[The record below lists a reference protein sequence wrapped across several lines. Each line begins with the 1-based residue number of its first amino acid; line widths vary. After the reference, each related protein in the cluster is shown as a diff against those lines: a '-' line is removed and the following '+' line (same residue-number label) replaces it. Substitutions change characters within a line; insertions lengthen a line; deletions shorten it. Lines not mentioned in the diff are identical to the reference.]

1 MTAEKSKFTYMKQFI
16 YKSVFKQSIG
26 FLTLFVLFTLSS
38 CGGDGGEDAPVN
50 AAITIEDQYILVG
63 ESVLF
68 KNNTIATDETVIWDF
83 GDGTILTQSNPS
95 HNYSTL
101 GNYVVTLKVVN
112 KSNNTEKSR
121 DTKTVVVSLSDD
133 ISGRITLKEKLS
145 TLNGKIMV
153 CAHRATE
160 VGYPENALSAIQN
173 AINLGIEIVEI
184 DIRETKDGALV
195 LMHDA
200 IITRTASGSGNVSS
214 YTLQEIKQFN
224 LKKADGSLTTEKIPT
239 LKEVFDL
246 ARGKIYINLDLDEKA
261 PFAKV
266 YPIAKQYGMLKQV
279 MFYTKDNTAIRSM
292 LTTNAN
298 LLVLPYIDNET
309 EFNSFSNVSLSI
321 VHYSDTS
328 FNPTLVKKASDKS
341 ISVYA
346 NMYVNTSTTPQ
357 SDGNFLIDKFIT
369 LKGSVAQTDHPEYIK
384 TYLKG
389 KNLN

>member
-1 MTAEKSKFTYMKQFI
+1 VFSK
-16 YKSVFKQSIG
+16 
-26 FLTLFVLFTLSS
+26 
-38 CGGDGGEDAPVN
+38 
-50 AAITIEDQYILVG
+50 TIV
-63 ESVLF
+63 V
-68 KNNTIATDETVIWDF
+68 AM
-83 GDGTILTQSNPS
+83 SN
-95 HNYSTL
+95 
-101 GNYVVTLKVVN
+101 
-112 KSNNTEKSR
+112 
-121 DTKTVVVSLSDD
+121 D
-133 ISGRITLKEKLS
+133 ISGRITLKGKLS
-145 TLNGKIMV
+145 TLNGKMMV

-160 VGYPENALSAIQN
+160 AGYPENSLTAIQN
-173 AINLGIEIVEI
+173 AINLEIEMVEI
-184 DIRETKDGALV
+184 DIRETKDGELV

-200 IITRTASGSGNVSS
+200 TIQRTTTGTGNVNS

-224 LKKADGSLTTEKIPT
+224 LKKADGSLTNEKIPT

-266 YPIAKQYGMLKQV
+266 YPLAKQYGMLKQV
-279 MFYTKDNTAIRSM
+279 MFYTKNNTAIRSM

-298 LLVLPYIDNET
+298 LLVLPYIDDET
-309 EFNSFSNVSLSI
+309 EFNSFSNVTLGI

-346 NMYVNTSTTPQ
+346 NVYVNTSTTPQ

-369 LKGSVAQTDHPEYIK
+369 LKGSVTQTDHPEYIK

>member
-1 MTAEKSKFTYMKQFI
+1 M
-16 YKSVFKQSIG
+16 KQSIY
-26 FLTLFVLFTLSS
+26 TSLFRRSFGLLALFILFSFSS
-38 CGGDGGEDAPVN
+38 CGGDGGEDDSVN
-50 AAITIEDQYILVG
+50 AAIAIEDQDILVG

-68 KNNTIATDETVIWDF
+68 KNNTIATDETVVWDF
-83 GDGTILTQSNPS
+83 GDGTILSKSNPS
-95 HNYSTL
+95 HSYSTL
-101 GNYVVTLKVVN
+101 GSYVITLKVVN

-121 DTKTVVVSLSDD
+121 ATKIVTVSLSDD

-145 TLNGKIMV
+145 TLNGKIVV

-160 VGYPENALSAIQN
+160 VGFPENSLLAIQN
-173 AINLGIEIVEI
+173 AIDLGIEMVEI
-184 DIRETKDGALV
+184 DIRETKDGELV

-200 IITRTASGSGNVSS
+200 SITRTTSGTGNVSS

-224 LKKADGSLTTEKIPT
+224 LKQDNGSLTTQKIPT

-246 ARGKIYINLDLDEKA
+246 ARGKIYINLDLDSKA
-261 PFAKV
+261 PFTKV
-266 YPIAKQYGMLKQV
+266 YPLAKQYGMLKQV
-279 MFYTKDNTAIRSM
+279 MFYNKDNTAIRSM

-298 LLVLPYIDNET
+298 LLVLPYIDDET
-309 EFNSFSNVSLSI
+309 EFNSFSNVTLGI

-346 NMYVNTSTTPQ
+346 NVYVNTNTTPQ
-357 SDGNFLIDKFIT
+357 SDGNFQMDKFIT
-369 LKGSVAQTDHPEYIK
+369 LKGNVIQTDHPEYIK
-384 TYLKG
+384 TYLKD

>member
-1 MTAEKSKFTYMKQFI
+1 MKQFI
-16 YKSVFKQSIG
+16 YKSVLKQNIVYL
-26 FLTLFVLFTLSS
+26 FLFILFATS
-38 CGGDGGEDAPVN
+38 CEKDGALETGVKAI
-50 AAITIEDQYILVG
+50 ITIEDQDILVG
-63 ESVLF
+63 ESVLY
-68 KNNTIATDETVIWDF
+68 KNNTIAADEAVVWDF
-83 GDGTILTQSNPS
+83 GDGTILSQSNPT
-95 HNYSTL
+95 HTYAKL
-101 GNYVVTLKVVN
+101 GNYEVTLKVLN

-121 DTKTVVVSLSDD
+121 ATKTVVVSLSDD
-133 ISGRITLKEKLS
+133 ISGRIALKQKLS

-160 VGYPENALSAIQN
+160 AGYPENALSAIQN
-173 AINLGIEIVEI
+173 AINLGIEMVEL
-184 DIRETKDGALV
+184 DIRETKDGQLV

-200 IITRTASGSGNVSS
+200 TIQRTTTGTGNVNS

-224 LKKADGSLTTEKIPT
+224 LKKADGSLTNEKIPT
-239 LKEVFDL
+239 LTEVFDL
-246 ARGKIYINLDLDEKA
+246 ARGKIYINLDLNEKA

-266 YPIAKQYGMLKQV
+266 YPLAKQYGMLKEV

-292 LTTNAN
+292 LTTNPN
-298 LLVLPYIDNET
+298 LLVLPYVDDET
-309 EFNSFSNVSLSI
+309 EFNSFSNITLSI

-328 FNPTLVKKASDKS
+328 FNPTLVKKANDKS

-346 NMYVNTSTTPQ
+346 NVYVNTGTTPQ

-369 LKGSVAQTDHPEYIK
+369 LKGSVTQTDYPEYIK